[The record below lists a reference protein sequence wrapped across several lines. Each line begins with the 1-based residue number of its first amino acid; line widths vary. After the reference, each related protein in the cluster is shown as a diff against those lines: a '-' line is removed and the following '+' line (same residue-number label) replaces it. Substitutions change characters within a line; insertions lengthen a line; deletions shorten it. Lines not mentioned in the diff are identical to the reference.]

1 MSTDPLIEQLVAKLT
16 PVQSRDVRRDW
27 LLLAL
32 LALAELALLLLV
44 GEGRPDLRSASML
57 PSFWWKI
64 VSLGA
69 LALVGVI
76 TAVRS
81 FDPTRSP
88 RLGLRWMGAIL
99 VVSLVAGL
107 LVGSSLA
114 IPELFPRLMWRDGLA
129 CVLTMGILSVPPL
142 IALSLMMRRNAASDL
157 GGSALTVGFAS
168 AAWGGL
174 IFAFN
179 CPHDDPL
186 YVALWYVVGSL
197 IVAALARMILPTFAR
212 W

>member
-1 MSTDPLIEQLVAKLT
+1 
-16 PVQSRDVRRDW
+16 
-27 LLLAL
+27 LLAL
-32 LALAELALLLLV
+32 LGLGELALLLVL
-44 GEGRPDLRSASML
+44 GEGRPDLRSASLL

-64 VSLGA
+64 ASLSA
-69 LALVGVI
+69 LAVAGVI

-88 RLGLRWMGAIL
+88 RPGLRWMAAIL
-99 VVSLVAGL
+99 AVSLAAGL
-107 LVGSSLA
+107 LVGSSPA
-114 IPELFPRLMWRDGLA
+114 IPELLPRLMWRDGLA

-157 GGSALTVGFAS
+157 RSSALTVGFAS

-186 YVALWYVVGSL
+186 YIAVWYIVGSL
-197 IVAALARMILPTFAR
+197 VIASLARLILPTFAR